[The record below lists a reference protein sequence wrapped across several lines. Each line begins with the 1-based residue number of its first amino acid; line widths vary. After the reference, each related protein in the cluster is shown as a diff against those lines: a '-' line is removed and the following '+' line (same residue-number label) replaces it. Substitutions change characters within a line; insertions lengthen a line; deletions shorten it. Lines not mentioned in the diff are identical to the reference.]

1 MAERSAPTVLA
12 FVETSCTFPDT
23 TARTDTDG
31 VPTASIAAAWPSGGA
46 AFPNSPPPGCSTTQ
60 TPTPWGP
67 TAAVNAS
74 AGIPG
79 GWLTMTVMPSAR
91 AVPGGGCT
99 CNPSVSG
106 TPSDRRRSPTFDEV
120 VRTDCGVPATTSVTF
135 LCHAS
140 ESAVPTSSVPVARTA
155 TWSARWMRSRLSRE
169 GRTTLPPIARG
180 GPLGEAARWKTPG
193 PGGSL
198 RSHECPTLP
207 NPQPSL
213 QP

>member
-1 MAERSAPTVLA
+1 MRISDTSDLWWKTAVIYCLDVQTFMDWNDDGMGDFRGLAERLDYLSEL
-12 FVETSCTFPDT
+12 
-23 TARTDTDG
+23 G
-31 VPTASIAAAWPSGGA
+31 VTCLWLMPFYPTADRDDGYDITDYYGVDPRLGSSGD
-46 AFPNSPPPGCSTTQ
+46 F
-60 TPTPWGP
+60 
-67 TAAVNAS
+67 V
-74 AGIPG
+74 
-79 GWLTMTVMPSAR
+79 
-91 AVPGGGCT
+91 
-99 CNPSVSG
+99 
-106 TPSDRRRSPTFDEV
+106 EV
-120 VRTDCGVPATTSVTF
+120 VRTDCGVPATTSVTS

-140 ESAVPTSSVPVARTA
+140 DSAVPTSSVPVERTA
-155 TWSARWMRSRLSRE
+155 ICSARWMRSRLSRE